1 MAWKGWAYAEDA
13 LGFGQVAPAV
23 DVPLVQAGIA
33 QILNTIPGERRML
46 PEFGSVLKLLLF
58 DPHDA
63 TLYAELGKE
72 TVKAIE
78 RWEPR
83 VQVERVEIAPVEG
96 DDHAVDVFLAWS
108 LVQND
113 KVSSSMTVRV
123 G

>member
-1 MAWKGWAYAEDA
+1 
-13 LGFGQVAPAV
+13 
-23 DVPLVQAGIA
+23 VQSGIS

-46 PEFGSVLKLLLF
+46 PEFGSTFKLLLF

-72 TVKAIE
+72 TAKAIE

-83 VQVERVEIAPVEG
+83 VQLERVAITPVDG
-96 DDHAVDVFLAWS
+96 DDHAVDVFIAWS
-108 LVQND
+108 LVQNNR
-113 KVSSSMTVRV
+113 VASNFTVRV

>member
-1 MAWKGWAYAEDA
+1 MAWKGWAFSEDA
-13 LGFGQVAPAV
+13 PGFGQVIPAV
-23 DVPLVQAGIA
+23 DIHLVQSGIA
-33 QILNTIPGERRML
+33 QVLNTVPGERRML
-46 PEFGSVLKLLLF
+46 PEFGSILKLLLF

-72 TVKAIE
+72 TAKAIA

-83 VQVERVEIAPVEG
+83 VQVERIEITPIEG
-96 DDHAVDVFLAWS
+96 DGHAVDVFLAWS

-113 KVSSSMTVRV
+113 RVSSSMTVRV